1 MRYDDTCVVN
11 AVTRMAEDEDATA
24 LQTPNYIY
32 QYVHRYMCIYPYRNI
47 ITAHPGCTSQSNCH
61 KYTSGTVAGSAGID
75 AHANGRTDD
84 E

>member
-1 MRYDDTCVVN
+1 
-11 AVTRMAEDEDATA
+11 MAEDEDATG

-47 ITAHPGCTSQSNCH
+47 ITAHPGGISQSNCH
-61 KYTSGTVAGSAGID
+61 GYTYGTVAGAAGID
-75 AHANGRTDD
+75 AHANWGADN